1 MDLVDESTT
10 CCYSPKLPENT
21 YQRVQ
26 PSLETLVEFLHAFT
40 ASEPYLG
47 LRYIEETEIS
57 RLFEDVV
64 MKGMSDHVNSSIVYS
79 ALSIGCLISM
89 RRSGVSQEAES
100 HMRCLYSNAMVHIE
114 KLHMCPSRALSFK
127 PAILTELYRQLL
139 HFWSF
144 HTSNVFGEMTDPAKK
159 SIAPYSVVGKT
170 AIITG
175 AGSGINFSFAE
186 LLLERGCNVVIADLA
201 LRPEAEQLVSS
212 YQDKSNARPRAVF
225 VKTDVTSWPALSNMF
240 KVAIEEFGSFD
251 IFCPGAGVYEPHWS
265 NFWHPPGS
273 SESKDSVE
281 GGKYALLDI
290 NITHPI
296 RSTQL
301 AISYWL
307 HPKEATNAALPPS
320 IKASPENPKRI
331 VHISS
336 VAGQVA
342 NINAPLYAASKFAI
356 TGFVRSLARLEGTN
370 GIRVNAVAPGVV
382 QTPLWTEHPE
392 KLVNLDEAQD
402 GWVTPREVAEAML
415 RCVEEEA
422 LVGGSILEVGK
433 DNTRLVEAFNAPGPD
448 PDPKRGLVARNGSKG
463 TDMVFSWLRDA
474 AKWAVGRD

>member
-1 MDLVDESTT
+1 
-10 CCYSPKLPENT
+10 
-21 YQRVQ
+21 
-26 PSLETLVEFLHAFT
+26 
-40 ASEPYLG
+40 
-47 LRYIEETEIS
+47 
-57 RLFEDVV
+57 
-64 MKGMSDHVNSSIVYS
+64 
-79 ALSIGCLISM
+79 
-89 RRSGVSQEAES
+89 
-100 HMRCLYSNAMVHIE
+100 
-114 KLHMCPSRALSFK
+114 
-127 PAILTELYRQLL
+127 
-139 HFWSF
+139 
-144 HTSNVFGEMTDPAKK
+144 MTNPAKK

-186 LLLERGCNVVIADLA
+186 LLLQRGCNVVIADLA

-240 KVAIEEFGSFD
+240 KVAMEEFGSFD

-281 GGKYALLDI
+281 GGRYALLDI

-320 IKASPENPKRI
+320 IEASPENPKRI

-356 TGFVRSLARLEGTN
+356 TGFVRSLARLEETN

-382 QTPLWTEHPE
+382 RTPLWTEHPE

-474 AKWAVGRD
+474 TKWAVGRD

>member
-1 MDLVDESTT
+1 ML
-10 CCYSPKLPENT
+10 SPLAKVINVLLIPTHVSQNNRHFDHEVVSRNT
-21 YQRVQ
+21 LITPWCV
-26 PSLETLVEFLHAFT
+26 T
-40 ASEPYLG
+40 SEDCFRE
-47 LRYIEETEIS
+47 LRTRAIKY
-57 RLFEDVV
+57 
-64 MKGMSDHVNSSIVYS
+64 
-79 ALSIGCLISM
+79 LSIS
-89 RRSGVSQEAES
+89 S
-100 HMRCLYSNAMVHIE
+100 
-114 KLHMCPSRALSFK
+114 
-127 PAILTELYRQLL
+127 
-139 HFWSF
+139 WSF
-144 HTSNVFGEMTDPAKK
+144 HTSDAFGDMTDPARK
-159 SIAPYSVVGKT
+159 SIPPYSVAGKT

-212 YQDKSNARPRAVF
+212 KQDKSNARPRAVF

-273 SESKDSVE
+273 SESKDSVD

-307 HPKEATNAALPPS
+307 HPKEATNAVLPPP

-356 TGFVRSLARLEGTN
+356 TGFVRSLARLEETDGV
-370 GIRVNAVAPGVV
+370 RVNAVAPGVV
-382 QTPLWTEHPE
+382 RTPLWTEHPE

-415 RCVEEEA
+415 RCVEEED

-448 PDPKRGLVARNGSKG
+448 PNPKRGLVARNGSRG
-463 TDMVFSWLRDA
+463 TGMVFSWLRDA
-474 AKWAVGRD
+474 TRWAVGRD